1 MLENKLGITN
11 AMELAKEEERITKK
25 KVLKLFENTLMQ
37 VIIMKDIV
45 CIKQRIYK

>member
-11 AMELAKEEERITKK
+11 AIELANEEERITKK
-25 KVLKLFENTLMQ
+25 KAWELFENTLMQ